1 VPENKKEL
9 FISKKKNSSVVRSP
23 LLIPLLII
31 VFVSFGLFLPMLLRG
46 KSIFWGTPILQ
57 FVPWR
62 SWAFQQILDRHLP
75 LWNPLLGM
83 GAPLL
88 ANYQS
93 AIIYPFNWLLL
104 PFQKFGGAPYLAYGQ
119 TLLVPLHLAISGVGM
134 VFLLNRLKV
143 SQFGQVIGGLAF
155 ALSGYS
161 ISRVGF
167 LSINSALAWMPWI
180 IWSLTPREKAES
192 LQILKGRDFIAFVV
206 ILSMQFLS
214 GHAQTTYYTLLFGGL
229 YIGFWVWQLRWDA
242 QNISSKKKTSIIKF
256 INLLILTEGKF
267 ILGVLLAAG
276 ISAVQLIPTAEYL
289 QQSQR
294 SNAVGFEFATNY
306 SFWPWHLLT
315 LLTPDM
321 FGNPAQ
327 GNYWGYANYWED
339 AIYIGVFP
347 LFFALIGIY
356 MGVTKKERYERDNKL
371 ITQETLSFGRYA
383 LVKYLLLLSGFAFI
397 FALGKNTPVYPWLYF
412 HIPTVSIFQA
422 PTRISII
429 IVFSL
434 SIMAAIGVDNWHR
447 PAGRALYWTR
457 LGTVGAFAILIGAG
471 LAAIIF
477 RDIKPTFVSATA
489 ISGFWVMMFGLS
501 TIKAPRHLVKNP
513 FQFGKVNLGKQ
524 LRKNL
529 WYFVVLGLIITD
541 LVSVGIKINPSISIE
556 LFAKKEQNQWLMSK
570 LNGRRLF
577 IPSSDLYAITYQRF
591 FLFNTYDPGES
602 WKNLRSTF
610 LPNISMLDKVN
621 SVNNFDPFV
630 PGRYAEWMNL
640 LNKLDSPKQEK
651 ILRLMNVGMVETTS
665 EIEDASTNFKEIEN
679 SIHAFWVPSS
689 VHVSNGQEAL
699 EELQKNDLTQV
710 AIVEF
715 EVQDAGLSCA
725 NYILSSRD
733 NLMTKKALLE
743 QEEIEEENVTEE
755 KTLDSIGE
763 ERLQKFR
770 RIDVMIN
777 DDPNQISLIVN
788 QDVDG
793 WLVVS
798 DVYYPGWKAFVDDH
812 EQTIFR
818 ADYLFRAV
826 KVASGKHEVVF
837 QYTPLSI
844 KIGSLL
850 TIFSLIIFGGVIY
863 SLLDKNRKS

>member
-1 VPENKKEL
+1 VPENKREL
-9 FISKKKNSSVVRSP
+9 SIIEKKNISVSRAP
-23 LLIPLLII
+23 LLIPLLI
-31 VFVSFGLFLPMLLRG
+31 VVLVSFGLFLPMLLQG

-62 SWAFQQILDRHLP
+62 SWAFQQILDGHLP

-93 AIIYPFNWLLL
+93 ALIYPFNWLLL

-119 TLLVPLHLAISGVGM
+119 TILVPLHLAISGVGM
-134 VFLLNRLKV
+134 MFLLNRLKV

-161 ISRVGF
+161 VSRVGF
-167 LSINSALAWMPWI
+167 LSINSALAWMPWV
-180 IWSLTPREKAES
+180 IWSLTPREVNGS
-192 LQILKGRDFIAFVV
+192 LRILKGWDFIFLVV
-206 ILSMQFLS
+206 ILSMQLLS
-214 GHAQTTYYTLLFGGL
+214 GHAQTIYYTLLLGGL
-229 YIGFWVWQLRWDA
+229 YIGFWAWQKAKRHDL
-242 QNISSKKKTSIIKF
+242 KVKTSIISF
-256 INLLILTEGKF
+256 IRVLIVIGGKF
-267 ILGVLLAAG
+267 LLGILLSAG
-276 ISAVQLIPTAEYL
+276 ISAVQLLPTAEYL
-289 QQSQR
+289 LQSQR
-294 SNAVGFEFATNY
+294 SNAVGFEFAINY

-347 LFFALIGIY
+347 LFLALIGIY
-356 MGVTKKERYERDNKL
+356 MSVTKKESYGGDNNVL
-371 ITQETLSFGRYA
+371 NQETLIFGRYA
-383 LVKYLLLLSGFAFI
+383 LVKYLLLLSSIAFV

-447 PAGRALYWTR
+447 PTGRTLYWVR
-457 LGTVGAFAILIGAG
+457 LGTVGAVAILIGAG

-477 RDIKPTFVSATA
+477 REIKPTFVSATA

-501 TIKAPRHLVKNP
+501 TIKAPRHMEKNP
-513 FQFGKVNLGKQ
+513 FQFGKANLGEQ

-529 WYFVVLGLIITD
+529 WYFVVLGLIIVD
-541 LVSVGIKINPSISIE
+541 LVSVGIKINPSISIGIYGE
-556 LFAKKEQNQWLMSK
+556 KKQNQWLKSK
-570 LNGRRLF
+570 LLDDRRLF
-577 IPSSDLYAITYQRF
+577 IPASDLYDITYQRF

-602 WKNLRSTF
+602 WENLRSTF

-630 PGRYAEWMNL
+630 PGRYAEWMRL
-640 LNKLDSPKQEK
+640 LNKLDPSKREK

-665 EIEDASTNFKEIEN
+665 RIEETSKNFKEIEG
-679 SIHAFWVPSS
+679 SFHAFWVPCS
-689 VHVSNGQEAL
+689 VNVSNEQEAL
-699 EELQKNDLTQV
+699 KELQKNDLTQV
-710 AIVEF
+710 AIIEF
-715 EVQDAGLSCA
+715 EMQDGGLSCA
-725 NYILSSRD
+725 NYILDSRD
-733 NLMTKKALLE
+733 NLTTNKDLLK
-743 QEEIEEENVTEE
+743 QEEIDEKEINEE
-755 KTLDSIGE
+755 KNFDIIEKESSE
-763 ERLQKFR
+763 KFR
-770 RIDVMIN
+770 RIDVMTY
-777 DDPNQISLIVN
+777 DDPNQISLLVN

-798 DVYYPGWKAFVDDH
+798 DVYYPGWKAFVDCH
-812 EQTIFR
+812 EQTVFR

-826 KVASGKHEVVF
+826 KVTSGKHKILF
-837 QYTPLSI
+837 QYSPLSI
-844 KIGSLL
+844 KTGSLF

-863 SLLDKNRKS
+863 SLLGKNRKS